1 MPGRTRRSRI
11 GRIGILLVFCSF
23 IALISFVTSSSLVS
37 AHSTLRAVDGP
48 TILRVS
54 IGFDEQY
61 QDGNWVPV
69 QVVLSNNGADFSGKV
84 SIHVPSSSYSGS
96 GSSAS
101 TSTYQ
106 EPVSLPPGSHKQV
119 TLYVPLNLGTQGNRS
134 PVTVEL
140 LDNNDHKVTS
150 KTSSPNSISSNTVV
164 IGILSTQP
172 NNFGML
178 NSALSSVLNTSI
190 VQTKILT
197 ATNFPT
203 KAEILRNFDAIV
215 LDNFTTQTLA
225 QDQITA
231 LQSWVNQ
238 GGVLIA
244 AGGPEWQRTLGNL
257 PKSLLPF
264 TITGTDTLP
273 PGTHLLP
280 TSGPSKGNQ
289 QTNDVLQSPVTISV
303 ARPQAESI
311 TLLNSGT
318 IPLITQTIE
327 GQGSV
332 FYLAYDPALEPFVGW
347 TNTSRLWSGLILRA
361 LGDQILSNSAGTNA
375 SGQAGQYG
383 STMDTLLKSFFP
395 NAYPPNWLILVLLLS
410 YVLLLGPIRFILV
423 RRLKKRDWSWRI
435 VLTTIVVFTLL
446 SYGLALQ
453 QKGTSIVSSSISV
466 IQLNRPDTTGSAAHV
481 TTYVGVFVPNQGDF
495 TVHIPGANLVQPS
508 DQSQYQSYPY
518 RNQAGA
524 QQTIVQSV
532 PTGTDVDLKGVDIWT
547 ARTLVSKHDLRTTGG
562 ITSNLSL
569 QRNIIRGTVTNTL
582 PYALNDIYVL
592 AGNDYIALGNLP
604 SNSTQQVNLKLTST
618 VNSNQAN
625 GQQQSIADQI
635 ATKQGITGGPYSSYT
650 STNQMQDEPH
660 RHAAML
666 EALSG
671 GYCDGSGPCY
681 RSSTAQIAPANGVL
695 TRRLLYSSTSTRDSL
710 LLTGSPATLIG
721 WTQAPAD
728 PASNVTINGQ
738 TLNGTRET
746 LIQAPLDI
754 NYTGNIR
761 IPTSFVTSQISDM
774 QQGQNASIQEA
785 APGTYTM
792 GVGSMTF
799 EYTLPGIPRLE
810 KSAFTFRASSNPARV
825 STQSASTTTDI
836 NHIQTY
842 LYNWQTKQWDNIS
855 FNQFVL
861 SVNNANNYIGP
872 GHRVLLNVTNS
883 DANLGTTIFDTPTL
897 EMQATVSS

>member
-1 MPGRTRRSRI
+1 M
-11 GRIGILLVFCSF
+11 LLAFCSF
-23 IALISFVTSSSLVS
+23 LALISFVTSSSLVS

-48 TILRVS
+48 TILRVN

-69 QVVLSNNGADFSGKV
+69 QVVLSNNGADFAGKV

-96 GSSAS
+96 NSSAS

-106 EPVSLPPGSHKQV
+106 EPVSLPPGSHKEV

-140 LDNNDHKVTS
+140 LDNNDHKVFS
-150 KTSSPNSISSNTVV
+150 KTSSPNSISSNTIIV
-164 IGILSTQP
+164 GILSTQP

-178 NSALSSVLNTSI
+178 NSALSSVLNASVI
-190 VQTKILT
+190 QTKILT
-197 ATNFPT
+197 ATTFPA

-225 QDQITA
+225 QDQIAA

-257 PKSLLPF
+257 PKSLFPF

-273 PGTHLLP
+273 AGTHLLP
-280 TSGPSKGNQ
+280 ASGPPKGNQ

-303 ARPQAESI
+303 ARPQAQSI
-311 TLLNSGT
+311 TLLNSGN
-318 IPLITQTIE
+318 IPLITQSIE

-347 TNTSRLWSGLILRA
+347 TNTSKLWSGLILRT
-361 LGDQILSNSAGTNA
+361 LGDQILSNSAGANT
-375 SGQAGQYG
+375 SWQGGPYG

-395 NAYPPNWLILVLLLS
+395 NAYPPTWLILVLLLS
-410 YVLLLGPIRFILV
+410 YILLLGPIRFILV

-453 QKGTSIVSSSISV
+453 QKGSSVVSSSISV
-466 IQLNRPDTTGSAAHV
+466 IQLNRPDTTGSDAHI
-481 TTYVGVFVPNQGDF
+481 TTYIGVFVPNQGDF
-495 TVHIPGANLVQPS
+495 TVHIPGANLVQPG
-508 DQSQYQSYPY
+508 DQSQQYQSYPY
-518 RNQAGA
+518 RNQTDA
-524 QQTIVQSV
+524 QQTVVQSV
-532 PTGTDVDLKGVDIWT
+532 ATGTNVDLKGVDIWT

-569 QRNIIRGTVTNTL
+569 QQNIISGTVTNTL

-592 AGNDYIALGNLP
+592 AGGDYVALGNLP
-604 SNSTQQVNLKLTST
+604 SHNTQQVNLKLSSTS
-618 VNSNQAN
+618 NSNQAN

-635 ATKQGITGGPYSSYT
+635 ASKQGIAAGPYSSYT
-650 STNQMQDEPH
+650 NTNQLQNEPY

-671 GYCDGSGPCY
+671 GYCDGNSPCY
-681 RSSTAQIAPANGVL
+681 RSSTAQVVPTNGAL
-695 TRRLLYSSTSTRDSL
+695 TRRLLYSSTSARDPL
-710 LLTGSPATLIG
+710 LLPGSPATLIG
-721 WTQAPAD
+721 WTQTPAD

-746 LIQAPLDI
+746 LIQAPLNI

-761 IPTSFVTSQISDM
+761 IPASFVTSQIADV
-774 QQGQNASIQEA
+774 QQEQNGSIQESS
-785 APGTYTM
+785 PGTYTM
-792 GVGSMTF
+792 TVGSMTF
-799 EYTLPGIPRLE
+799 EYTLPGTSRLQ
-810 KSAFTFRASSNPARV
+810 KSALTFRASSNPARV

-836 NHIQTY
+836 NHIQSY
-842 LYNWQTKQWDNIS
+842 LYNWQTKKWDGVLFS
-855 FNQFVL
+855 QFAL
-861 SVNNANNYIGP
+861 SIGDANSYIGP
-872 GHRVLLNVTNS
+872 GNRVLLNLANP
-883 DANLGTTIFDTPTL
+883 DATLGTTIFDTPTL